1 MSAALRSSASSMCP
15 RRACARVEHVHV
27 RAVRRWT
34 ATTASS
40 FGDQREAQHARVY
53 AYVRSSP
60 VGTARRLTASCPRV
74 RLDQNPAPVVEL
86 PTRVDVLSGMKIS
99 TPPLLKMR
107 SVRLRGW
114 TLGQVLPAVQDWPER
129 CLLAPF
135 QHNRPVFEGRK
146 NVIRTMSDRIA
157 ARGAFSNAEIATTTS
172 GHLSSSEART
182 SSRLRPAS
190 GTSTLGPPNVRR
202 TSLWCA
208 ETILPNAHEGDGCK
222 LRE

>member
-1 MSAALRSSASSMCP
+1 
-15 RRACARVEHVHV
+15 VHV

-146 NVIRTMSDRIA
+146 KCHQDDVRSYCGAGRVQQRGDRHNDQRPFEQQ
-157 ARGAFSNAEIATTTS
+157 RGPNIISTATSKRHINPWPTERSPHVAVVCRNNTTK
-172 GHLSSSEART
+172 
-182 SSRLRPAS
+182 RP
-190 GTSTLGPPNVRR
+190 
-202 TSLWCA
+202 
-208 ETILPNAHEGDGCK
+208 
-222 LRE
+222 